1 MSQNQFY
8 FVYVLKLNDFSLYI
22 GFTQDL
28 SNRFREHQNGE
39 VQSTKFKL
47 PCDLIYA
54 EQYLNK
60 LDALKREK
68 FLKGGS
74 GRKYILKQLDNYF
87 NEVTNLV

>member
-1 MSQNQFY
+1 MMTQKQFY
-8 FVYVLKLNDFSLYI
+8 FVYVLQLNDSSLYI

-28 SNRFREHQNGE
+28 SNRFKEHQGKN
-39 VQSTKFKL
+39 VRSTKSKL
-47 PCDLIYA
+47 PCKLIYA

-68 FLKGGS
+68 FLKSGS

-87 NEVTNLV
+87 K